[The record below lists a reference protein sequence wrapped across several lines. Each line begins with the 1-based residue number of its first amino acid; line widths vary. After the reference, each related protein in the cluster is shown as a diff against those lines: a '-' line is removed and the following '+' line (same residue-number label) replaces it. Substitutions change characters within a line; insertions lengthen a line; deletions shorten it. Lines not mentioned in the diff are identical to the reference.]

1 MKYFLLCVLLISM
14 FSPAALAQTADENGK
29 PIIKHAPGRS
39 FPRSDSTD
47 FTVGEVRGTV
57 QNTALFLPKP
67 IYPDD
72 ARRLGV
78 EGVVRVQVK
87 INEQGSVVNTSTLS
101 GNPLLGTLAEDA
113 ALKSKFRPL
122 LDNGGRAISGEGV
135 LSYSFEM
142 RKIGWS
148 RMAAD
153 LLTLEGPSAS
163 IVPLPVLIKSID
175 PEWTGE
181 LATLKRLGEIA
192 WTQPPGFVPMRT
204 MAPTGKNQQSQSNTR
219 SSSIAGTIILPTSSL
234 EQGMLVQDLA
244 TSIRRR
250 LADDELALWQFEVG
264 LDIVRAFYLSTM
276 IQTPRNK
283 NPNRFIEASIII
295 SNRLSKLPNGVSDD
309 VVTALR
315 KLEKHLGTEKRS
327 KEIDDEIF
335 ASIITILQQN

>member
-1 MKYFLLCVLLISM
+1 MKYFLLCVLFISIC
-14 FSPAALAQTADENGK
+14 SPAALAQTADENGK
-29 PIIKHAPGRS
+29 PIIKHAPSRS

-101 GNPLLGTLAEDA
+101 GNPLLRTLAEDA

-122 LDNGGRAISGEGV
+122 LDNGGRAISSEGV

-181 LATLKRLGEIA
+181 LATLRRLGEIA
-192 WTQPPGFVPMRT
+192 WTGSPRFVPMRT
-204 MAPTGKNQQSQSNTR
+204 MAPTGKNQLSQSNTR

-234 EQGMLVQDLA
+234 EQGILVQDLV
-244 TSIRRR
+244 TSIRKR
-250 LADDELALWQFEVG
+250 LAGDELALWQFEVG

-295 SNRLSKLPNGVSDD
+295 SNRLSNLPNGVSDD

-327 KEIDDEIF
+327 KEIDDEISV
-335 ASIITILQQN
+335 SIITILQQN